1 MHYYNKHIKDYKAD
15 TAHLSLLE
23 HGAYNMLI
31 DIYILSENPLEPDLK
46 KLCRLINARTEDE
59 INAVKN
65 ILDEFFTKTEEGYSK
80 KNVMK
85 SWVGYLV
92 EVRKL
97 GLVQR
102 LDGIIKIMRT
112 HHPSIANAMLPITQ
126 NQRPKYPITMNH
138 CL

>member
-80 KNVMK
+80 KNVIR
-85 SWVGYLV
+85 VG
-92 EVRKL
+92 
-97 GLVQR
+97 
-102 LDGIIKIMRT
+102 
-112 HHPSIANAMLPITQ
+112 
-126 NQRPKYPITMNH
+126 
-138 CL
+138 